1 MTILLT
7 IVAFFA
13 LVAFIVQ
20 RNSKAHA
27 EHSAHNGN
35 PDFVHHDDDVLQ
47 HQHQHQHQYF
57 ADDDV

>member
-20 RNSKAHA
+20 SNSKAPP
-27 EHSAHNGN
+27 EQSAHNGS
-35 PDFVHHDDDVLQ
+35 PDFDHHDDDV
-47 HQHQHQHQYF
+47 HQHQYHS
-57 ADDDV
+57 DDDV

>member
-13 LVAFIVQ
+13 LVAMFVQ
-20 RNSKAHA
+20 RNSKAHS
-27 EHSAHNGN
+27 EHTAHNGN
-35 PDFVHHDDDVLQ
+35 PDFDHHDDDV
-47 HQHQHQHQYF
+47 HQHQYY

>member
-27 EHSAHNGN
+27 EHSAHNGS
-35 PDFVHHDDDVLQ
+35 PDFDHHDDDV
-47 HQHQHQHQYF
+47 HQHQYY